1 MTLGVHSYN
10 GADYLHYFGE
20 NAEAVMAWN
29 AAKAN
34 QSRAKT
40 MAGAKS
46 SMRSRINDSM
56 KILQSK
62 TSMSTEEI
70 ASYLDG
76 EMFKDIPSLSEQ
88 AISNG
93 ENVGVNL
100 EAAQAALN
108 NLQNNLN
115 SLSNFADAMKNV
127 VDVMYSDNTLRTV
140 LDGYAAQLVLE
151 AKNNNSIMGRG
162 GTKGNK
168 NNKVA
173 NGLLRSILNQQEQK
187 FFKVRENAPAEMDA
201 ALSKILVL
209 IQTLPDVNV
218 KTSQYRTSKQ
228 SLSQSQTLRG
238 ESQML
243 EKLYQKVYNF
253 FQQSFKVIE
262 EASLAT
268 GLQLAETHGLLKISE
283 ELSPQRMGDK
293 SLNLNYKIDNRFKQE
308 IEEGKQ
314 NLKRQTKR
322 TGKSDVNYKFEGSVE
337 SGQGVVAAEAGFT
350 VKDYKGLTFT
360 GNEGVQTINGQITL
374 QEGTSLLVALGRE
387 ANLSTQ
393 ERHNFAQLAVAH
405 SYNGNEGS
413 YDDTWNNMINYISE
427 RMFLNAVAGMKNSS
441 ESALFIVLN
450 GKIFTISDLL
460 NEFINN
466 SDSYVKLAVNKG
478 DVNGLT
484 RSTYMDMSYNEW
496 RGNRDVHNQFLAKIR
511 SQHLY
516 TNVLRKWAST
526 KLQISLNMIDF
537 KNMAQKNF

>member
-1 MTLGVHSYN
+1 
-10 GADYLHYFGE
+10 
-20 NAEAVMAWN
+20 
-29 AAKAN
+29 
-34 QSRAKT
+34 
-40 MAGAKS
+40 MAGARS

-70 ASYLDG
+70 TSYLDG
-76 EMFKDIPSLSEQ
+76 EMFKNIPSLSEQ

-93 ENVGVNL
+93 ENVGINL
-100 EAAQAALN
+100 EAAQIALN

-115 SLSNFADAMKNV
+115 SLSNFAEGMKNV
-127 VDVMYSDNTLRTV
+127 IDAMYSNNTLRTV

-151 AKNNNSIMGRG
+151 ARHNSNIIGRG

-173 NGLLRSILNQQEQK
+173 NGILRSILNQQEQK

-238 ESQML
+238 ESQIL

-253 FQQSFKVIE
+253 FQQSFKVVG

-293 SLNLNYKIDNRFKQE
+293 SLNLSYKIDNRFKQE

-337 SGQGVVAAEAGFT
+337 SGQGVITAEAGFT
-350 VKDYKGLTFT
+350 VKDYKNLTFT
-360 GNEGVQTINGQITL
+360 GNEGIQTINGQITL

-405 SYNGNEGS
+405 SYNGNEGF
-413 YDDTWNNMINYISE
+413 YDDT
-427 RMFLNAVAGMKNSS
+427 
-441 ESALFIVLN
+441 
-450 GKIFTISDLL
+450 
-460 NEFINN
+460 
-466 SDSYVKLAVNKG
+466 
-478 DVNGLT
+478 
-484 RSTYMDMSYNEW
+484 
-496 RGNRDVHNQFLAKIR
+496 
-511 SQHLY
+511 
-516 TNVLRKWAST
+516 
-526 KLQISLNMIDF
+526 
-537 KNMAQKNF
+537 

>member
-1 MTLGVHSYN
+1 
-10 GADYLHYFGE
+10 
-20 NAEAVMAWN
+20 
-29 AAKAN
+29 
-34 QSRAKT
+34 
-40 MAGAKS
+40 MAGARS

-70 ASYLDG
+70 TSYLDG

-93 ENVGVNL
+93 ANVGVNL
-100 EAAQAALN
+100 EAAQTALN

-115 SLSNFADAMKNV
+115 NLSNFADAMKNV
-127 VDVMYSDNTLRTV
+127 VNAMYSDSTLRTV

-151 AKNNNSIMGRG
+151 AKHNKHIMSRG
-162 GTKGNK
+162 GIKGNK

-187 FFKVRENAPAEMDA
+187 FFQVRENAPMEMDA

-209 IQTLPDVNV
+209 IQTLPDVNI
-218 KTSQYRTSKQ
+218 KTSQYRTSKT
-228 SLSQSQTLRG
+228 SLSKSQTLRG
-238 ESQML
+238 ESQIL

-253 FQQSFKVIE
+253 FQQSFKVVV

-268 GLQLAETHGLLKISE
+268 GLELAETHGLLKISE
-283 ELSPQRMGDK
+283 GLSPQRMGSQ
-293 SLNLNYKIDNRFKQE
+293 SLNLNYKVDNRFKQE

-314 NLKRQTKR
+314 NIKRQTKR
-322 TGKSDVNYKFEGSVE
+322 MGKSDVNYKFEGSVE
-337 SGQGVVAAEAGFT
+337 SGQGVVTAETGFT

-405 SYNGNEGS
+405 SYSGNEGF
-413 YDDTWNNMINYISE
+413 YDDT
-427 RMFLNAVAGMKNSS
+427 
-441 ESALFIVLN
+441 
-450 GKIFTISDLL
+450 
-460 NEFINN
+460 
-466 SDSYVKLAVNKG
+466 
-478 DVNGLT
+478 
-484 RSTYMDMSYNEW
+484 
-496 RGNRDVHNQFLAKIR
+496 
-511 SQHLY
+511 
-516 TNVLRKWAST
+516 
-526 KLQISLNMIDF
+526 
-537 KNMAQKNF
+537 

>member
-1 MTLGVHSYN
+1 
-10 GADYLHYFGE
+10 
-20 NAEAVMAWN
+20 
-29 AAKAN
+29 
-34 QSRAKT
+34 
-40 MAGAKS
+40 
-46 SMRSRINDSM
+46 
-56 KILQSK
+56 
-62 TSMSTEEI
+62 
-70 ASYLDG
+70 
-76 EMFKDIPSLSEQ
+76 
-88 AISNG
+88 
-93 ENVGVNL
+93 
-100 EAAQAALN
+100 
-108 NLQNNLN
+108 
-115 SLSNFADAMKNV
+115 
-127 VDVMYSDNTLRTV
+127 
-140 LDGYAAQLVLE
+140 
-151 AKNNNSIMGRG
+151 MGRG

-209 IQTLPDVNV
+209 IQTLPDVNI
-218 KTSQYRTSKQ
+218 KTSQYRTSKK

-238 ESQML
+238 ESQIL

-253 FQQSFKVIE
+253 FQQSFKVVG

-283 ELSPQRMGDK
+283 GLSPQRMGDK

-322 TGKSDVNYKFEGSVE
+322 TGKSDVNYKFEGSIE
-337 SGQGVVAAEAGFT
+337 SGQGVVTAEAGFT
-350 VKDYKGLTFT
+350 VKDYKSLTFT
-360 GNEGVQTINGQITL
+360 GNEGIQTINGQITL
-374 QEGTSLLVALGRE
+374 QESTSLLVALGRE

-484 RSTYMDMSYNEW
+484 RSTYMDMSYNE
-496 RGNRDVHNQFLAKIR
+496 
-511 SQHLY
+511 
-516 TNVLRKWAST
+516 
-526 KLQISLNMIDF
+526 
-537 KNMAQKNF
+537 